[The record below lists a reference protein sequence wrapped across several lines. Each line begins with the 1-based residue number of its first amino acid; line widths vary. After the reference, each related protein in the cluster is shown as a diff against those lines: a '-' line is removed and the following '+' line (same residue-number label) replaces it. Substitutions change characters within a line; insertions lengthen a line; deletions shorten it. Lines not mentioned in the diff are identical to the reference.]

1 MTNLGKIIT
10 IDVGGTNLGKIITI
24 DVGGTIF
31 KTYYSTIVQADFFR
45 HCLESNESNN
55 IFVDRDP
62 ADFNGVLRF
71 LRGMDKYIDY
81 HYRSELDYYGMPYQR
96 RNILNW
102 IPYVGHTITVD
113 DFKYI
118 ANNKITDI
126 LNVKL
131 ILAQSYRSQYASAVM
146 PSTFSISGDKQIFT
160 LTITRNYY
168 TGDNGQLYDFIGYMD
183 YEQGRIYQGLL
194 LDVCDEI
201 KKLVSKGS
209 S

>member
-1 MTNLGKIIT
+1 M
-10 IDVGGTNLGKIITI
+10 TNLGKIITI

-62 ADFNGVLRF
+62 ADFNVVLRF
-71 LRGMDKYIDY
+71 LRGKDKYIDY
-81 HYRSELDYYGMPYQR
+81 SYIDDLDYYGVSYQR

-113 DFKYI
+113 DFYYI

-131 ILAQSYRSQYASAVM
+131 IFAHPYSSQYASDV

-160 LTITRNYY
+160 LTITRNRY
-168 TGDNGQLYDFIGYMD
+168 TDNNHHLYDFIGNIG
-183 YEQGRIYQGLL
+183 YEQGRIYQGLI

-201 KKLVSKGS
+201 KKLRAKSI
-209 S
+209 